1 MPEQHAGEVTLLLRQ
16 WKQGDERAL
25 IRLVPLIHRDLQVLA
40 HRQLQRERSDHS
52 LQSAAL
58 VNEAFLRLVGAE
70 PFDVRNR
77 DHFIAVAATLMRRIL
92 VDYARAR
99 GAAKRD
105 AGAKVSLDEAVDSA
119 LPDNG
124 DVLAIDEA
132 LDVLARVD
140 PRQAKIVELKFFGGL
155 SAAAIAELLDLS
167 PATVDRDWATA
178 RIFLYR
184 QLRCAATGATVIEL
198 PAAAR

>member
-1 MPEQHAGEVTLLLRQ
+1 MPEQQAGEVTLLLQQ
-16 WKQGDERAL
+16 WKRGDEQAL
-25 IRLVPLIHRDLQVLA
+25 TQLVPLIHRDLQLLA
-40 HRQLQRERSDHS
+40 HRQLLRERSDHS
-52 LQSAAL
+52 LQTAAL

-70 PFDVRNR
+70 PLDVRNR

-105 AGAKVSLDEAVDSA
+105 AGAKVSIDEAVDFA

-140 PRQAKIVELKFFGGL
+140 QRQAKIVELKFFGGL
-155 SAAAIAELLDLS
+155 SATAIAELLNLS
-167 PATVDRDWATA
+167 PATVERDWATA

-184 QLRCAATGATVIEL
+184 QLRSVAAPGDGLKT
-198 PAAAR
+198 

>member
-184 QLRCAATGATVIEL
+184 QLRCVATGATVIEL

>member
-25 IRLVPLIHRDLQVLA
+25 IQLVPLIHRDLQVLA

-184 QLRCAATGATVIEL
+184 QLRCVATGATVIEL